1 MSRRPLSSFVVWL
14 RALKVAFWMRAGYA
28 VGLFRL
34 LPVGVLDA
42 VVGLMGINASMDH
55 FVQTRSAPSG

>member
-1 MSRRPLSSFVVWL
+1 MRGEGSFRV
-14 RALKVAFWMRAGYA
+14 RAGYA

-55 FVQTRSAPSG
+55 FVQTRSAPPA

>member
-1 MSRRPLSSFVVWL
+1 
-14 RALKVAFWMRAGYA
+14 MRAGYA

>member
-1 MSRRPLSSFVVWL
+1 MSRRAQKLMASRVEGG
-14 RALKVAFWMRAGYA
+14 FWMRAGYA

>member
-1 MSRRPLSSFVVWL
+1 
-14 RALKVAFWMRAGYA
+14 MRAGYA

-55 FVQTRSAPSG
+55 FVQTRSAPPGWMRWGCARLVRNTWMDC

>member
-1 MSRRPLSSFVVWL
+1 
-14 RALKVAFWMRAGYA
+14 MRAGYA

-42 VVGLMGINASMDH
+42 VVGLMGINASMDR